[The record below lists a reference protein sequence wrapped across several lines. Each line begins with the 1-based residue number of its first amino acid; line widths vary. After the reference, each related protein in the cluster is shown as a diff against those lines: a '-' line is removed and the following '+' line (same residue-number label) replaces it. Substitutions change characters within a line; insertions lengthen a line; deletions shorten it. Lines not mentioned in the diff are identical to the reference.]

1 MSPRP
6 MTVINNMVIKS
17 DPRIKDLRYTPSLF
31 LKERH
36 SNLYSIDI
44 LKPYL
49 LFKKISLPL
58 ISTFDLMN
66 LMNSIRFIF

>member
-6 MTVINNMVIKS
+6 MTVINNMIIKS